1 MIVEL
6 ITALC
11 DLDSEDVIALVAI
24 TLFTGVLLLY
34 AAVVS
39 GSL

>member
-1 MIVEL
+1 MMIDL

-11 DLDSEDVIALVAI
+11 DLDSDDVIALVAI
-24 TLFTGVLLLY
+24 TLFTATLLLY